1 MADGRRWDRRSLL
14 RGAAV
19 LAGAAATVPLLG
31 EAATAL
37 AGGGDADALFE
48 AGKFE
53 QAGRAY
59 EEILK
64 KDPGNLHAAR
74 RRGYVGLL
82 ANRFPDAEKYL
93 KMALGLAPDDKEAH
107 QLLGDCYIRQDKFA
121 QSVPH
126 WAAAGEESYAKW
138 FAAVRGEAY
147 QVHGDTARVPFEQM
161 DPMPLVEVSVNGG
174 PAKRFMFYT
183 GAPNLSMRAS
193 VAREAGLSPVFS
205 QETDFGMGLV
215 RAHWG
220 ILDSFKLGGIELRNI
235 PVSWTE
241 TTSGED
247 VDADSDGLIGMW
259 VFYHLLPTFDYA
271 GRQLILRRR
280 TAETAQAVRAA
291 AARAGVRAL
300 PVWLAREQYLHSVG
314 SFTGAAGSA
323 TGVVGVNF
331 GGVGEIAAGVR
342 GKTAERLGIRVDHD
356 RQIGTFAQSHPAVVH
371 PCYPKEIRLGDAVA
385 RDVYCYT
392 NPNQPL
398 NVPWPYG
405 TGFDSPG
412 WFSHCF
418 WKPYNVTVDFTH
430 MNLYVAR
437 GKAA

>member
-1 MADGRRWDRRSLL
+1 MADGGRWDRRSLL

-31 EAATAL
+31 E
-37 AGGGDADALFE
+37 D
-48 AGKFE
+48 
-53 QAGRAY
+53 
-59 EEILK
+59 
-64 KDPGNLHAAR
+64 AAR

-93 KMALGLAPDDKEAH
+93 KTALGLAPDDKEAH

-121 QSVPH
+121 SAAPH
-126 WAAAGEESYAKW
+126 WAAAGEESYAQW

-147 QVHGDTARVPFEQM
+147 QVHGDTARVPFAQM

-174 PAKRFMFYT
+174 AAKRFMFYT
-183 GAPNLSMRAS
+183 GAPNLSLRAS

-280 TAETAQAVRAA
+280 TAETASAVRAA
-291 AARAGVRAL
+291 AARAGVRPL

-331 GGVGEIAAGVR
+331 GGVGELEQAYQHGAGSAPIGGAASSPSTPGR
-342 GKTAERLGIRVDHD
+342 TGRR
-356 RQIGTFAQSHPAVVH
+356 
-371 PCYPKEIRLGDAVA
+371 A
-385 RDVYCYT
+385 RRRSAR
-392 NPNQPL
+392 P
-398 NVPWPYG
+398 
-405 TGFDSPG
+405 
-412 WFSHCF
+412 HRI
-418 WKPYNVTVDFTH
+418 TH
-430 MNLYVAR
+430 QR
-437 GKAA
+437 